1 MEDINLSVAMGAY
14 GVSGIG
20 VLSRSS
26 SFVPPTPYHHGAILP
41 ARRGRRVRISE
52 PQAPATRSHTASE
65 VPEEAVLGHAYAG
78 VQPHLGAEHREQPAS
93 YDNGDFL
100 ADGILGMD
108 EVHSRLDTG
117 AFKVGKAFNRPLVN
131 LHKRETGSVSRAS
144 NGKLAFDPRRKRL
157 RCARRRGG
165 PRPRCTA

>member
-1 MEDINLSVAMGAY
+1 MVRFSPLAEVVEY
-14 GVSGIG
+14 GYLNPKLPPPDHIQLAKFPKKRFSGTHMRVSN
-20 VLSRSS
+20 
-26 SFVPPTPYHHGAILP
+26 
-41 ARRGRRVRISE
+41 RISE
-52 PQAPATRSHTASE
+52 QSIVSNRP
-65 VPEEAVLGHAYAG
+65 
-78 VQPHLGAEHREQPAS
+78 S